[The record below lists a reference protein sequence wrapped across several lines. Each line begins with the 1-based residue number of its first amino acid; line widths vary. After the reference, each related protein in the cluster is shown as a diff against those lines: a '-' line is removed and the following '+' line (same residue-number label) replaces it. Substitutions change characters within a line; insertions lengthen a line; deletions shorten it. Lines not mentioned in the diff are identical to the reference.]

1 MDVIETKRLPA
12 LGPTMIELVAGTY
25 IISHRLKPWPG
36 ALSPSS
42 PPNRVTFGDG
52 IFVWVWHIFF
62 PFLIPFSFFYTLQF
76 IFIFF
81 YVDF

>member
-1 MDVIETKRLPA
+1 
-12 LGPTMIELVAGTY
+12 MIELVAGTY

-36 ALSPSS
+36 TLSPSS

-76 IFIFF
+76 ICFLCGFLIFNN
-81 YVDF
+81 DKSDELDGL